1 LRQTYVFDHKD
12 QGLHVSANK
21 KIADD
26 GFAVVQ
32 LKGRSMPICSLGKG
46 KAFPKPSL
54 MNLSVEEENLAAIP
68 FAVLERRVGKK
79 VGKIEIT
86 GSKTLADGTT
96 AQVVWQVQGNNE
108 LGLPTEQDLDI
119 FVALGV
125 LTFRNDFAKT
135 VTFTGREIAR
145 ILDIGAVHGKF
156 YKRLKLAMDRFIPL
170 RFRALMENEQHEEV
184 KWCNVF
190 QEASFSLNR
199 TTGRC
204 TGSVTWTDKLIQSMD
219 SGFFRL
225 LDAGRYMELDG
236 ITAKHLYRF
245 LAVAFAKTNV
255 LVIDAR
261 QLATEHLGILNPPK
275 YLSRLMQTLE
285 PAFEQLIR
293 IQILGSYQVVSS
305 EDWRIALHKHASYVS
320 ERKTLQLHG
329 NLTDPEAKRAECQER
344 LQQGGIAA
352 KAAAAWCQAAATA
365 LDFYGL
371 ERSARV
377 LHGMIEEEVLPHV
390 AASIVRSALEAGPA
404 MPEGC
409 DLLDWCEIALHVCR
423 HKKRTGQNLR
433 NSAGLIVK
441 IIKDTST
448 RSRIVSQ
455 ELETTLKNTFRR
467 QQQMAERQDREDIE
481 RALILEYEQSRVQIA
496 ERLFQDMPDLK
507 KALMRKQKAE
517 ALRQQERF
525 QRIAPDVQERE
536 IDGSII
542 QDIARKEAPP
552 YEKWRLR
559 KQAQQAV
566 LAFAEPEAS
575 TAEGIA

>member
-1 LRQTYVFDHKD
+1 M
-12 QGLHVSANK
+12 ANC
-21 KIADD
+21 
-26 GFAVVQ
+26 
-32 LKGRSMPICSLGKG
+32 LPGKG

-68 FAVLERRVGKK
+68 FAVLERRVGKR
-79 VGKIEIT
+79 VGKIEIS
-86 GSKTLADGTT
+86 GSKTLPDGTT
-96 AQVVWQVQGNNE
+96 ARVVWQVQGNND

-125 LTFRNDFAKT
+125 LTFRHDFAKT
-135 VTFTGREIAR
+135 ITFTGREIAR

-225 LDAGRYMELDG
+225 LDASRYMELDG

-261 QLATEHLGILNPPK
+261 QLVTEHLGILNPPK

-293 IQILGSYQVVSS
+293 IQVLGSYQIVSS

-329 NLTDPEAKRAECQER
+329 NLADPETKRAECQER

-352 KAAAAWCQAAATA
+352 KAASAWCQVASTA

-371 ERSARV
+371 ERSARL
-377 LHGMIEEEVLPHV
+377 LHGMIEEDVLPHV
-390 AASIVRSALEAGPA
+390 AASIVRTALEAGA
-404 MPEGC
+404 TTAEGS

-423 HKKRTGQNLR
+423 HKKRSGQSLR

-441 IIKDTST
+441 IIKDVST
-448 RSRIVSQ
+448 RSRIVSH

-467 QQQMAERQDREDIE
+467 QREMAERQDREDME
-481 RALILEYEQSRVQIA
+481 RVLILEYEQSRVQIA
-496 ERLFQDMPDLK
+496 ERLFHDMPDLK
-507 KALMRKQKAE
+507 KSVLRKQKAE
-517 ALRQQERF
+517 LLRHQERF
-525 QRIAPDVQERE
+525 QRIAPDIQERE
-536 IDGSII
+536 IDSAIV
-542 QDIARKEAPP
+542 QDIAKQEAPP
-552 YEKWRLR
+552 YEKWLLR

-566 LAFAEPEAS
+566 LAFDESESLAS
-575 TAEGIA
+575 QSIA

>member
-1 LRQTYVFDHKD
+1 MTI
-12 QGLHVSANK
+12 S
-21 KIADD
+21 
-26 GFAVVQ
+26 
-32 LKGRSMPICSLGKG
+32 SSGKG
-46 KAFPKPSL
+46 KATPKQSL

-79 VGKIEIT
+79 VGKIEISGT
-86 GSKTLADGTT
+86 KTLPDGTIT
-96 AQVVWQVQGNNE
+96 RVTWQVQGNNE

-135 VTFTGREIAR
+135 VTFSGREIAR

-204 TGSVTWTDKLIQSMD
+204 MGSVTWTDKLIQSMD

-225 LDAGRYMELDG
+225 IDANRYMELDG

-245 LAVAFAKTNV
+245 LAVAFAKTDV
-255 LVIDAR
+255 LIIDAR

-293 IQILGSYQVVSS
+293 IQTLGSYQIVSS
-305 EDWRIALHKHASYVS
+305 DDWRIALHKHAGYVS
-320 ERKTLQLHG
+320 ERKTLLQHG
-329 NLTDPEAKRAECQER
+329 AMTDPESRRGQCQEK
-344 LQQGGIAA
+344 LQQAGISVKTAFLY
-352 KAAAAWCQAAATA
+352 CQAAVSA

-371 ERSARV
+371 ERSTRV
-377 LHGMIEEEVLPHV
+377 LADLVEEEVLPHV
-390 AASIVRSALEAGPA
+390 AISLVRNALDAGPCTQQGT
-404 MPEGC
+404 E
-409 DLLDWCEIALHVCR
+409 LLDWCEIALYVCR
-423 HKKRTGQNLR
+423 HKKKAGQNLK

-441 IIKDTST
+441 LIKDPET
-448 RSRIVSQ
+448 RNRLVSR
-455 ELETTLKNTFRR
+455 ELEASLKNAYRR
-467 QQQMAERQDREDIE
+467 QQDLSERQDRENSE
-481 RALILEYEQSRVQIA
+481 RALILEYEQSRIAIA
-496 ERLFQDMPDLK
+496 EMLFQDMADVK
-507 KALMRKQKAE
+507 KVLLRKQKSE

-525 QRIAPDVQERE
+525 QRISPEIQDRE
-536 IDGSII
+536 IDAAIV

-566 LAFAEPEAS
+566 LAFAEPEAP
-575 TAEGIA
+575 AVEGIA

>member
-1 LRQTYVFDHKD
+1 
-12 QGLHVSANK
+12 
-21 KIADD
+21 
-26 GFAVVQ
+26 
-32 LKGRSMPICSLGKG
+32 
-46 KAFPKPSL
+46 

-79 VGKIEIT
+79 VGKIEISGT
-86 GSKTLADGTT
+86 KTLPDGTAARVT
-96 AQVVWQVQGNNE
+96 WQIQGNNE

-135 VTFTGREIAR
+135 VSFSGREIAR

-204 TGSVTWTDKLIQSMD
+204 MGSVTWTDKLIQSMD

-225 LDAGRYMELDG
+225 MDANRYMELDG
-236 ITAKHLYRF
+236 ITAKHMYRY
-245 LAVAFAKTNV
+245 LAVAFAKTDV
-255 LVIDAR
+255 LIIDAR
-261 QLATEHLGILNPPK
+261 QLATEHLGILSPPK

-305 EDWRIALHKHASYVS
+305 DDWRIALHKHAGYVS
-320 ERKTLQLHG
+320 ERKTLLQYGALI
-329 NLTDPEAKRAECQER
+329 DPDARRAQCQEK
-344 LQQGGIAA
+344 LQQAGISTKTAA
-352 KAAAAWCQAAATA
+352 QYCQAAVSA

-371 ERSARV
+371 ERITRV
-377 LHGMIEEEVLPHV
+377 LSGLLEEEVLPHV
-390 AASIVRSALEAGPA
+390 AISIVRGAFEVGPCTGQGI
-404 MPEGC
+404 E
-409 DLLDWCEIALHVCR
+409 LLDWCEIALHVCR
-423 HKKRTGQNLR
+423 HKKRTGQNLK
-433 NSAGLIVK
+433 NAAGLIVK
-441 IIKDTST
+441 LIKDPEA
-448 RSRIVSQ
+448 RSRIVSP
-455 ELETTLKNTFRR
+455 ELETSLRNTYRR
-467 QQQMAERQDREDIE
+467 QQELSERQDRENSE
-481 RALILEYEQSRVQIA
+481 RTMILEYEQSCRAIA
-496 ERLFQDMPDLK
+496 EGLFAEMPEVK
-507 KALMRKQKAE
+507 KGLLRKQQRE

-525 QRIAPDVQERE
+525 LRISPEVQERE
-536 IDGSII
+536 IEAAII

-566 LAFAEPEAS
+566 LAFTDPAS
-575 TAEGIA
+575 SAVESIA